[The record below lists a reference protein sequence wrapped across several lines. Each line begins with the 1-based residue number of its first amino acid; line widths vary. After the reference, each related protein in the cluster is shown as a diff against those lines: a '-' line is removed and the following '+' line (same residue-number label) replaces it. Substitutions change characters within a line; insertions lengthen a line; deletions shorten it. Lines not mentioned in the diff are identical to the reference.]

1 MLVRPQGR
9 RRSLAGNTLAFVG
22 ISRRSVIIASSA
34 LGAAGGMGL
43 WALLAEARLLP
54 GRGVMDNALGRC
66 DIESAPPEAEPGTM
80 VRASF
85 FSAHRSRSVGYV
97 LAFPPKITPGAA
109 LPVCLVLHGW
119 GASYRDP
126 FDQVGYHRLLA
137 GAVAAGVPP
146 FVLASVD
153 GGETYWHP
161 RADGDDPLGMLTEDF
176 PTVLTQH
183 GLPVDR
189 LGVLGY
195 SMGGY
200 GALAAASAAPKRFVA
215 AVANSPAVWRSYGEA
230 NKVNAKAFDSA
241 EDWRRWGDL
250 RTRTANL
257 KGVALRVDCGESDSF
272 EPAISALREQ
282 FPDPGVVHIAKG
294 CHDNA
299 FWRSVAPEQLKLIGT
314 ALTPPKQT

>member
-1 MLVRPQGR
+1 L
-9 RRSLAGNTLAFVG
+9 
-22 ISRRSVIIASSA
+22 IIASSV

-43 WALLAEARLLP
+43 WALLAEAGLVP
-54 GRGVMDNALGRC
+54 GRNVMDGALGRC
-66 DIESAPPEAEPGTM
+66 DIVSAPPEANPGTM
-80 VRASF
+80 VRGSF

-97 LAFPPKITPGAA
+97 LAYPPNVTAGAA

-146 FVLASVD
+146 FVLASID

-161 RADGDDPLGMLTEDF
+161 RADGDDPIGMLTEDF

-189 LGVLGY
+189 FGVLGY

-215 AVANSPAVWRSYGEA
+215 AVANSPAVWRSYEEA

-250 RTRTANL
+250 RTRAAHL
-257 KGVALRVDCGESDSF
+257 KGVALRVDCGESDWF
-272 EPAISALREQ
+272 EPAISQLREQ
-282 FPDPGVVHIAKG
+282 FPDPSVVHIAKG